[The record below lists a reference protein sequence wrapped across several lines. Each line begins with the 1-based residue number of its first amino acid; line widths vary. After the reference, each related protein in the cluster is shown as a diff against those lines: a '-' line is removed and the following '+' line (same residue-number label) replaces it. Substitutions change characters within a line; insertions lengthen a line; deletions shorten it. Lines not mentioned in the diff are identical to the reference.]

1 MDTTAAST
9 GGKGEFFRLIPLR
22 ARIVFFSAVF
32 FMFAP
37 VGLLFVSSFA
47 ERRPWTA
54 TLFYAFA
61 SGAVAVC
68 WAGTFTLSR
77 WFIPGVVVFS
87 LALATVPMTD
97 VPVSLGDARPSL
109 GGTAVV
115 AAIVLGYVLF
125 VIFISGQGQTTL
137 RLRTE
142 MALAGRIHEALV
154 PPLDHS
160 DDRIEVLGVSVTS
173 SEMGGD
179 LVDLWQKGERT
190 DLFLADVSGH
200 GVGAG
205 VVMGMLKSAIRTGL
219 LGGSALDELLE
230 RLNTVLEETT
240 REEVFATLVALRVH
254 EDRSL
259 EFASAG
265 HHPILLCGRDTAE
278 VQKLEDR
285 GQALGMLPRRS
296 YTTRTIRPQ
305 PGDLLAVYTD
315 GMNETFDRQ
324 ERELGHGPIERTI
337 AEHRVRP
344 LDEIRRAVF
353 DLVERHGPQTDD
365 RSLLLVRFK
374 GHLPAEPG

>member
-1 MDTTAAST
+1 MDTTDSART
-9 GGKGEFFRLIPLR
+9 PVDFFRFIPLR

-47 ERRPWTA
+47 ERRSFA
-54 TLFYAFA
+54 SMLFYSFA

-77 WFIPGVVVFS
+77 WFILGIVIFS
-87 LALATVPMTD
+87 LALAAAPMSGI
-97 VPVSLGDARPSL
+97 PVSLGHAQPSS
-109 GGTAVV
+109 GGISVV
-115 AAIVLGYVLF
+115 LAIVAGYVLF
-125 VIFISGQGQTTL
+125 VIFISGQGQATV

-142 MALAGRIHEALV
+142 MALAGRIHDALV

-160 DDRIEVLGVSVTS
+160 DARIEVLGVSVTS

-179 LVDLWQKGERT
+179 LVDLWQHGGRT

-219 LGGSALDELLE
+219 LAGSAQGELLE

-259 EFASAG
+259 ELASAG
-265 HHPILLCGRDTAE
+265 HHPILLYSRETPE
-278 VQKLEDR
+278 VRRLEER

-296 YTTRTIRPQ
+296 YTTSTIRPQ
-305 PGDLLAVYTD
+305 AGDLLVVYTD
-315 GMNETFDRQ
+315 GMNETFDGQ
-324 ERELGHGPIERTI
+324 ERELGHGPIERAI
-337 AEHRVRP
+337 AEHRARS
-344 LDEIRRAVF
+344 LAEIRRAVF
-353 DLVERHGPQTDD
+353 DVVERHGPQTDD
-365 RSLLLVRFK
+365 RSLLLLRFK
-374 GHLPAEPG
+374 